1 MSLFAPTTT
10 RALLLRSVPVP
21 KQQNR
26 CGEAVH
32 EVAAADGAELASG
45 EESGD
50 RDVPERRPDGVDV
63 VVRPPEERF
72 AASVARE
79 EQRAGDRALRAVA
92 LVLERLA
99 KVLARGLSVADLEL
113 DRLPHLHH
121 VADRDRAGV
130 AVDADE
136 VEDDDVAAAQLGL
149 QLGRGLPDVEAAPHQ
164 ELVSLARR
172 AVELL
177 DPFDRGL
184 AAELE
189 DDVLLGARHGECLA
203 DRPAALR
210 HDRARAARALED
222 RTDGALAQR
231 LAPADEPRA
240 PPDDP
245 ARRHPANDGE
255 VRRVLV
261 QVVEE

>member
-1 MSLFAPTTT
+1 MFLSAPPTT
-10 RALLLRSVPVP
+10 RPPLLPPPPVP
-21 KQQNR
+21 KQQYR
-26 CGEAVH
+26 CGEPVH
-32 EVAAADGAELASG
+32 EVAAATGAELARR

-50 RDVPERRPDGVDV
+50 RDVPERRSDGVDV

-72 AASVARE
+72 AAPVARE

-99 KVLARGLSVADLEL
+99 KILARGLGVADLEL

-121 VADRDRAGV
+121 VADRDRADV

-136 VEDDDVAAAQLGL
+136 VADDEVAAAQLGL
-149 QLGRGLPDVEAAPHQ
+149 QLGRGLSDVEAAPHE

-189 DDVLLGARHGECLA
+189 DDVLLGARHGERLA
-203 DRPAALR
+203 DRPATLR
-210 HDRARAARALED
+210 HDRARATRALED
-222 RTDGALAQR
+222 RADGALAQR
-231 LAPADEPRA
+231 LLAQA
-240 PPDDP
+240 
-245 ARRHPANDGE
+245 
-255 VRRVLV
+255 
-261 QVVEE
+261 

>member
-1 MSLFAPTTT
+1 MILCAPTTT

-32 EVAAADGAELASG
+32 EVRGAEGAVAARR
-45 EESGD
+45 EESSD
-50 RDVPERRPDGVDV
+50 RDVPERRVDGADV
-63 VVRPPEERF
+63 VVRPPEERL
-72 AASVARE
+72 AAPVARE
-79 EQRAGDRALRAVA
+79 EQRAGDRSLRAVA

-99 KVLARGLSVADLEL
+99 KILARGLGVADLEL
-113 DRLPHLHH
+113 NRLPDLHH

-136 VEDDDVAAAQLGL
+136 VADDEVAAAQLGL
-149 QLGRGLPDVEAAPHQ
+149 QLGRGLPDMEAAPHE
-164 ELVSLARR
+164 ELVALARR

-177 DPFDRGL
+177 DPLDRGL

-189 DDVLLGARHGECLA
+189 YDVLLRARHGERLA

-210 HDRARAARALED
+210 DDRARAARALED
-222 RTDGALAQR
+222 RADCALAQR
-231 LAPADEPRA
+231 LVAEDEPRA
-240 PPDDP
+240 ALDNP
-245 ARRHPANDGE
+245 ARRHPTDDGE

-261 QVVEE
+261 

>member
-1 MSLFAPTTT
+1 MESTSMAAISSLTT
-10 RALLLRSVPVP
+10 RSGKPRALTGAAIRMLGHDVDGEPTRIGDSLRTVS
-21 KQQNR
+21 
-26 CGEAVH
+26 
-32 EVAAADGAELASG
+32 
-45 EESGD
+45 
-50 RDVPERRPDGVDV
+50 DGVDV

-99 KVLARGLSVADLEL
+99 KVLARGLGVADLEL

-136 VEDDDVAAAQLGL
+136 VADDEVAAAQLGL

-189 DDVLLGARHGECLA
+189 DDVLLGARYGERLA

-231 LAPADEPRA
+231 LVAEDEPRA
-240 PPDDP
+240 ALDDP
-245 ARRHPANDGE
+245 ARRHPANDGQ